1 MSRVVISGYY
11 GYGNV
16 GDEIVLESL
25 VHWLRESNLASDI
38 VVLSADPYR
47 TSARLDVRSVHRYNP
62 FRVMTALVHCDLLLS
77 GGGSL
82 IQDLT
87 SVRSSLYYLGILA
100 AATLLRRKVAVA
112 GQGIGPIRSG
122 LVRKLTQIVLSGV
135 DYISLRDQGSVEY
148 LSNIGVPQSQI
159 RLGADLAFLQSSP
172 GVRECEPAVAKRW
185 PVVVVVP
192 PRRRAEPH
200 LAWPGL
206 LIDGLATSIR
216 RERQLTVVA
225 FQPGDTVQL
234 RDGQVL
240 RPPAADPVQADRII
254 RGASVVVSC
263 RLHGLVLAVRAGVP
277 CIAVGSDPKIRDFAL
292 DAGLPW
298 IDPDATTQSAVSDR
312 VCDHLSAIL
321 NDYSAEAKAVQLA
334 CLRLSARA
342 REGMDGLSS
351 VLQS

>member
-47 TSARLDVRSVHRYNP
+47 TSARLMIRSSTGTTLSA
-62 FRVMTALVHCDLLLS
+62 MTALVHCDLLLS

-87 SVRSSLYYLGILA
+87 SVRSSLLPRYWQPRPVKAKGSSG
-100 AATLLRRKVAVA
+100 

-172 GVRECEPAVAKRW
+172 
-185 PVVVVVP
+185 
-192 PRRRAEPH
+192 
-200 LAWPGL
+200 
-206 LIDGLATSIR
+206 
-216 RERQLTVVA
+216 
-225 FQPGDTVQL
+225 
-234 RDGQVL
+234 
-240 RPPAADPVQADRII
+240 
-254 RGASVVVSC
+254 VSE
-263 RLHGLVLAVRAGVP
+263 V
-277 CIAVGSDPKIRDFAL
+277 
-292 DAGLPW
+292 
-298 IDPDATTQSAVSDR
+298 
-312 VCDHLSAIL
+312 
-321 NDYSAEAKAVQLA
+321 
-334 CLRLSARA
+334 
-342 REGMDGLSS
+342 
-351 VLQS
+351 